1 MISQFLWIV
10 WISGWYSVHVCVCVC
25 RPPCGVPASGL
36 VFPLHS
42 CYVYVEICM
51 CGVCIVEFVFGVC
64 MWSVESPLCS
74 LYVETLG
81 GLHTF
86 EWTLCSESVWT
97 CLRSGFSVIM
107 DWLKLLSHL
116 FKKKKVIQN
125 KMYWIP
131 IISCRFYVKIG
142 TFNKII
148 EQDDFCKN
156 YYDLYAWMFIMSQI
170 S

>member
-25 RPPCGVPASGL
+25 VGHHVEYPPQVWCSLFIL
-36 VFPLHS
+36 VMYMWKS
-42 CYVYVEICM
+42 
-51 CGVCIVEFVFGVC
+51 VC
-64 MWSVESPLCS
+64 VESVLWS
-74 LYVETLG
+74 LYLESGVSFVLYVETVG

-131 IISCRFYVKIG
+131 IIRCRFYVKIG

>member
-1 MISQFLWIV
+1 MVLQIV
-10 WISGWYSVHVCVCVC
+10 LNVDITYSVCDKSISMNCLNKWLVQCARVCVCVC

-86 EWTLCSESVWT
+86 EWTLCSESV
-97 CLRSGFSVIM
+97 
-107 DWLKLLSHL
+107 
-116 FKKKKVIQN
+116 
-125 KMYWIP
+125 
-131 IISCRFYVKIG
+131 
-142 TFNKII
+142 
-148 EQDDFCKN
+148 
-156 YYDLYAWMFIMSQI
+156 
-170 S
+170 